1 MPERLSLSR
10 LWVLMATVFVDM
22 VGFLMVMPLLP
33 FYTERLGGNATTVGL
48 LVSSFAFAQL
58 ATAPLWGRLSDRW
71 GRRPVLLIGLA
82 GSAVGYVLF
91 AMADSVWLLFV
102 SRLAQGAGGGT
113 TGVAQAYVSDT
124 VVAEDRAKA
133 LGWLSA
139 ATSAGVMLGPALGSL
154 SAQLHTTAPGFV
166 AAALCLVNVAFA
178 WRNLPESRPARAV
191 TPDGRSDESNR
202 PSLLRAM
209 GAVLARPFLPVHVL
223 IWIYAFGMMAFF
235 AMNAVLALF
244 LARRFGVD
252 EHTIGYFY
260 VYVGAISLVMRSI
273 VLGPA
278 VKRLGEVGI
287 LRWGVVALALGLA
300 VIPLSSGVVTFGI
313 TVLLVPIGTALLFPA
328 TSSLVSRYAPSQLTG
343 QTLGLQQTFGGLAR
357 MVGPLWSGLVFEK
370 LGVSVPFWIGAT
382 VMLIVGSLALRL
394 EDTHGAKAVT
404 TGA

>member
-1 MPERLSLSR
+1 MPERLSLRR
-10 LWVLMATVFVDM
+10 LWVLMATVCIDM

-91 AMADSVWLLFV
+91 AVADSLWLLFL

-139 ATSAGVMLGPALGSL
+139 ATSAGVMLGPAMGSFAARL
-154 SAQLHTTAPGFV
+154 APSAPGFV
-166 AAALCLVNVAFA
+166 AATLCLVNVFFA
-178 WRNLPESRPARAV
+178 WRTLPESRRNLAPADAAG
-191 TPDGRSDESNR
+191 DAAR
-202 PSLLRAM
+202 PSLLDAM
-209 GAVLARPFLPVHVL
+209 AGVLARPLLPVHVL

-252 EHTIGYFY
+252 EHTIGYFF
-260 VYVGAISLVMRSI
+260 VYVGAISLVMRSL

-278 VKRLGEVGI
+278 IKWLGEVGI
-287 LRWGVVALALGLA
+287 LRWGVVALAFGLA
-300 VIPLSSGVVTFGI
+300 LVPLSGAIWSFGL
-313 TVLLVPIGTALLFPA
+313 TVLLVPVGTALLFPA
-328 TSSLVSRYAPSQLTG
+328 TSSLVSRYAPSELTG
-343 QTLGLQQTFGGLAR
+343 QTLGVQQTFGGVAR
-357 MVGPLWSGLVFEK
+357 MVGPLWSGVVFEH
-370 LGVSVPFWIGAT
+370 LGVSAPFWIAAT
-382 VMLIVGSLALRL
+382 IMLLVGSLALRL
-394 EDTHGAKAVT
+394 DTSRPATVVASS
-404 TGA
+404 AEA